1 MREQLNMKKASGLF
15 DVTLTPQTPDGKYE
29 DVMLGRFTVDKQYQ
43 GDLEA
48 TGTGQ
53 MLTGGTR
60 VKGSAGYV
68 AIERVSGTLHGK
80 RGSFVLQHIGT
91 MSHGDFRLSVTVIP
105 DSGTDE
111 LTGIS
116 GSMSILV
123 VAKKHS
129 YHFDYTIAAAK

>member
-1 MREQLNMKKASGLF
+1 MREQLDMKNASGLF

-29 DVMLGRFTVDKQYQ
+29 DAMLGRFTIDKHYQ

-48 TGTGQ
+48 TGVGQ

-60 VKGSAGYV
+60 VRGSAGYV

-111 LTGIS
+111 LTGIT
-116 GSMSILV
+116 GSMNILV

-129 YHFDYTIAAAK
+129 YKFDYTLGAAK